1 MAKFHINDNGD
12 AKQCSAEEG
21 NCPFG
26 ADAPHFDTKK
36 EAQQHYEQTF
46 KNSFEKPKPVKKTTV
61 YRVGTLSAPETYF
74 DDLNNILD
82 AVDEL
87 KPDGRQGRKG
97 GIFASP
103 DIKSHSRWVL
113 GSQWNKHEGSL
124 DSHEITVDANS
135 VYVYDVEQYE
145 EVSAF
150 ERMYGKDS
158 EKFKQSVEKFWK
170 DGMTLA
176 DWQEWA
182 KENKPDPGD
191 WEIIMPAEA
200 IMNSKKLNNRKII
213 ENAPEN
219 HTYELNHL
227 LEPNRARKGLI
238 WRKNDLTD
246 EEKVLIQEKVSEN
259 KDLNENFI
267 KDMENIYNKN
277 AYKPDDVQSSA
288 AISEIYSS
296 MRRLRKEENEE
307 LKSFAE
313 LSSEEKTEFSRKVSD
328 YVKIVDEVLKERD
341 KNE

>member
-46 KNSFEKPKPVKKTTV
+46 KNSFEKPKTVKKTTV

-74 DDLNNILD
+74 DDLNTILD

-113 GSQWNKHEGSL
+113 GSQWNKHEGAL
-124 DSHEITVDANS
+124 DSHEITVDANA

-150 ERMYGKDS
+150 ERMYGKDN
-158 EKFKQSVEKFWK
+158 EKFKQSAEKFWN

-182 KENKPDPGD
+182 KENKPDPGN
-191 WEIIMPAEA
+191 WEIIMPPEA

-219 HTYELNHL
+219 HAYELNHL

-246 EEKVLIQEKVSEN
+246 EEKSIIQEKVSEN
-259 KDLNENFI
+259 KELNENFI
-267 KDMENIYNKN
+267 KDMKNIYDKN
-277 AYKPDDVQSSA
+277 AYNPDDIQSSA
-288 AISEIYSS
+288 VVSEIYSA
-296 MRRLRKEENEE
+296 MRRLRKKENEE

-313 LSSEEKTEFSRKVSD
+313 LSAEEKTGLSRKISY
-328 YVKIVDEVLKERD
+328 YVKVVDEILKER
-341 KNE
+341 E